1 VPIIS
6 AHNLSKTFQ
15 LKEKA
20 AGLRGSLAALARPRF
35 RAVEAVRGISFEI
48 EEGELVAFIGPNGAG
63 KSTTLKM
70 LTGLLFPSAG
80 EASVLGLTP
89 WSQRTRLAF
98 QIGSVFGQKSQ
109 LWYHLPPGDT
119 FDLFAKIYELKE
131 QAYQERRAQLV
142 ETFAIREFL
151 NTPVRRLSLGERMR
165 CEVVASLLHRPRV
178 IFLDEPTIGLDVV
191 SKQQIRATLLQLNAD
206 ENVTVILT
214 SHDATD
220 VETVCKRVI
229 IVNHGQVIYDDR
241 VSRLKRQHLTRKTID
256 VRFATELKAPFLL
269 DGVQV
274 VKQSQFGVKLEFD
287 SREQPVEAVIQ
298 HLLSTYEVEDINIA
312 GPGME
317 EIIREIY
324 SSHEP
329 QTPLPESGP
338 SSFGSGT
345 PARDTRSV
353 PPAGPSSLGSGTPAR
368 DTRSVPPGG
377 PSSLGSGTP
386 ARDTRS
392 VPPSGA

>member
-1 VPIIS
+1 MPSPWWLRRALSNRIIPAVPIIS
-6 AHNLSKTFQ
+6 AHDLSKTFQ

-35 RAVEAVRGISFEI
+35 RAVEAVRGISFDI
-48 EEGELVAFIGPNGAG
+48 DEGELVAFIGPNGAG

-70 LTGLLFPSAG
+70 LTGLLYPSAG
-80 EASVLGLTP
+80 EATVLGLTP

-119 FDLFAKIYELKE
+119 FDLFARIYELNEK
-131 QAYQERRAQLV
+131 AYQERRAQLV

-165 CEVVASLLHRPRV
+165 CEIVASLLHRPRV

-191 SKQQIRATLLQLNAD
+191 SKQQIRATLRQLNAD
-206 ENVTVILT
+206 EAVTVILT

-229 IVNHGQVIYDDR
+229 IINHGQVIYDDR
-241 VSRLKRQHLTRKTID
+241 VSRLKRMHLTRKTVD
-256 VRFATELKAPFLL
+256 VRFGSELSAPFELS
-269 DGVQV
+269 GVRV
-274 VKQSQFGVKLEFD
+274 VKQSQYGVKLEFD

-298 HLLSTYEVEDINIA
+298 QLLSSHEVEDINIA

-324 SSHEP
+324 ASHEP
-329 QTPLPESGP
+329 TLLESGP
-338 SSFGSGT
+338 S
-345 PARDTRSV
+345 PVERIAE
-353 PPAGPSSLGSGTPAR
+353 
-368 DTRSVPPGG
+368 
-377 PSSLGSGTP
+377 
-386 ARDTRS
+386 
-392 VPPSGA
+392 

>member
-1 VPIIS
+1 MPIIS

-35 RAVEAVRGISFEI
+35 RAVEAVRGISFDI

-70 LTGLLFPSAG
+70 LTGLLYPSAG

-89 WSQRTRLAF
+89 WSQRTQLAYK
-98 QIGSVFGQKSQ
+98 IGSVFGQKSQ

-119 FDLFAKIYELKE
+119 FDLFAKIYELNE
-131 QAYQERRAQLV
+131 RAYQERRAQLV
-142 ETFAIREFL
+142 ETFAVREFL

-165 CEVVASLLHRPRV
+165 CEIVASLLHRPRV

-191 SKQQIRATLLQLNAD
+191 SKQQIRATLRQLNAD

-241 VSRLKRQHLTRKTID
+241 VSRLKRQNLTRKTVD
-256 VRFATELKAPFLL
+256 VRFGSELTAPFELG
-269 DGVQV
+269 GVRV
-274 VKQSQFGVKLEFD
+274 VKQSQYGVKLEFD
-287 SREQPVEAVIQ
+287 SREKPVEAVIQ
-298 HLLSTYEVEDINIA
+298 QLLGGYEVEDINIA

-324 SSHEP
+324 ASHKP
-329 QTPLPESGP
+329 QTLPPESG
-338 SSFGSGT
+338 
-345 PARDTRSV
+345 
-353 PPAGPSSLGSGTPAR
+353 
-368 DTRSVPPGG
+368 PPGG
-377 PSSLGSGTP
+377 PSSPDSGTP
-386 ARDTRS
+386 AQDTRS
-392 VPPSGA
+392 IPPGGN